1 MELQFKNVTKEYG
14 NVHAVEH
21 VTHSMGKG
29 VYGLLGVNGAGK
41 TTLMRMICTAITPT
55 SGEILWN
62 GKDIFSLGASYRE
75 ILGYLPQSYGFY
87 PDLSVYDYMLYIASI
102 KGIRPIM
109 AKKRALK
116 LLEQVGMA
124 EKRKRKMRTLSGG
137 MIRRVGIA
145 QAMLN
150 DPRILVLDEPT
161 AGLDPNER
169 IRFRNLISELSEDRL
184 VLLST
189 QYLQFLQQI
198 PDLFSLHEFPNLRCR
213 VICNQKKA
221 TINEEPAPVEVK
233 VLDDRKYQRWFVA
246 FTLLMVCCMGGIIA
260 LFFSIPNLYKQDIH
274 FLRNDTIHQEF
285 SISNSRIDLKDVSLT
300 NHGGKDTL
308 VIKDKKIIIAK

>member
-1 MELQFKNVTKEYG
+1 MNDFQTSNLFSLSVVFFLIIDRNYDYTMDYMENVARNFTKKYPSYLIHKKSENKIKAFLTDMVKTKVETFANAEAKNVTVTEVRELSDLIAEYEGAESSSSFGTHPTDSPSLG
-14 NVHAVEH
+14 NTGVEL
-21 VTHSMGKG
+21 VMSMD
-29 VYGLLGVNGAGK
+29 NGA
-41 TTLMRMICTAITPT
+41 
-55 SGEILWN
+55 S
-62 GKDIFSLGASYRE
+62 D
-75 ILGYLPQSYGFY
+75 
-87 PDLSVYDYMLYIASI
+87 
-102 KGIRPIM
+102 IRPINV
-109 AKKRALK
+109 AKPAGALGKPKIMKRSVIRVTME
-116 LLEQVGMA
+116 LEVQM
-124 EKRKRKMRTLSGG
+124 ETK
-137 MIRRVGIA
+137 
-145 QAMLN
+145 
-150 DPRILVLDEPT
+150 
-161 AGLDPNER
+161 
-169 IRFRNLISELSEDRL
+169 
-184 VLLST
+184 